1 MIKKPPVGYACHSCS
16 LRQVEHGRSAGQGP
30 TRRSTTHR
38 LGPHNLI
45 VAMIAI
51 AMFAR
56 SGQTQTVGATR
67 CSSGVHEAEA
77 TGTVL
82 FPQDH
87 IFCPLLADP
96 KEPRTFLSYQRGEFG
111 TVADP
116 SGKDTN
122 IGSIGVGDTFGLVR
136 WGGTRPGEGVQLD
149 AFGSIFAQF
158 DLGAPSTD
166 LINAD
171 YLVGFPLTIRRR
183 GFSARIRVYH
193 QSSHLGD
200 EFLLRDQKIQR
211 ENLSFESVEL
221 LLSQE
226 IGPLRVYAGGED
238 LFRREP
244 DALAPQLVHGGLEF
258 RQGSA
263 GPWRFVAAG
272 DVKATRQHDWSPA
285 TSVRTGV
292 EVARSGGGY
301 PARAAL
307 MLELYKGP
315 SPYGQFF
322 QDDIKYIGI
331 GLHLGF

>member
-1 MIKKPPVGYACHSCS
+1 MFKRTAVRWACHPCS
-16 LRQVEHGRSAGQGP
+16 LQQVEHRRNARQSP
-30 TRRSTTHR
+30 TVCSITTHR
-38 LGPHNLI
+38 LGAHNLI
-45 VAMIAI
+45 LAMIAL
-51 AMFAR
+51 AVFAR
-56 SGQTQTVGATR
+56 SGQTQTVGVTR
-67 CSSGVHEAEA
+67 CSAGVHEA
-77 TGTVL
+77 TGTVF

>member
-1 MIKKPPVGYACHSCS
+1 MF
-16 LRQVEHGRSAGQGP
+16 
-30 TRRSTTHR
+30 TTHR
-38 LGPHNLI
+38 IGAHNLI
-45 VAMIAI
+45 LAMIAV
-51 AMFAR
+51 AVFAR

-67 CSSGVHEAEA
+67 CSAGVHEAEA
-77 TGTVL
+77 TGTVF
-82 FPQDH
+82 FPQDP

-211 ENLSFESVEL
+211 ENLSFE
-221 LLSQE
+221 
-226 IGPLRVYAGGED
+226 
-238 LFRREP
+238 
-244 DALAPQLVHGGLEF
+244 
-258 RQGSA
+258 
-263 GPWRFVAAG
+263 
-272 DVKATRQHDWSPA
+272 
-285 TSVRTGV
+285 
-292 EVARSGGGY
+292 
-301 PARAAL
+301 
-307 MLELYKGP
+307 
-315 SPYGQFF
+315 
-322 QDDIKYIGI
+322 
-331 GLHLGF
+331 